1 MADRVHVRSLTVKLM
16 AVMCLA
22 LALALAC
29 FLGVMLL
36 GNAMVEQ
43 VYLSSEALNRR
54 MDAGIGS
61 FRSFVEEN
69 RLSSTDV
76 NAVGQWNQEHPG
88 ITLTIYGHTTTLSS
102 SAEGAELVGNE
113 AGIVVRS
120 EEKLWLSKEY
130 PVNFRDGVFTVAV
143 YDSSRSTV
151 RAALNF
157 SALAL
162 SALVFLAT
170 VLLYEQHITRTVQTL
185 SRQVRQVSR
194 GDLQMQITPQT
205 TDEIGQLALDVDT
218 MRLSIIDKLQR
229 EEEAWKAN
237 SQLITAISHD
247 VRTPLTAL
255 LGYLEILSDES
266 LSPGERSAYLEICK
280 NNALRLKGLT
290 DELFGF
296 FLVFGKPKPD
306 QVLEDFDAVT
316 LLEQVLLEHEM
327 DLTQRGFQVETDTAP
342 ITGRLQV
349 DLGHFRRIFDNLFS
363 NIRKYAD
370 PAFPVAV
377 SCRCDGEE
385 LTVTICNHIR
395 QSATRVESNRIGLQT
410 CNKLV
415 AAMGGEFNQS
425 RTKET
430 FTVEVLLPLYECNDT
445 QKANRKEM
453 LE

>member
-1 MADRVHVRSLTVKLM
+1 M

-22 LALALAC
+22 LSLALAAA
-29 FLGVMLL
+29 LAVMLL
-36 GNAMVEQ
+36 GNALVEQ
-43 VYLSSEALNRR
+43 VYLSSDALNRR
-54 MDAGIGS
+54 MENEISD

-69 RLSSTDV
+69 SLASTDV
-76 NAVGQWNQEHPG
+76 NAVGQWNREHPK
-88 ITLTIYGHTTTLSS
+88 ITLTIYGRTTTLSS

-113 AGIVVRS
+113 TGIVVRS

-143 YDSSRSTV
+143 YDSSRNMV
-151 RAALNF
+151 RSAVNL

-162 SALVFLAT
+162 AALVYVAT
-170 VLLYEQHITRTVQTL
+170 VLLYDQHITRTVQTL

-194 GDLQMQITPQT
+194 GDLGMQITPQT
-205 TDEIGQLALDVDT
+205 SDEIGQLALDVDA
-218 MRLSIIDKLQR
+218 MRLSIIDKLRR
-229 EEEAWKAN
+229 EKEAWSAN

-266 LSPGERSAYLEICK
+266 LSPEERSAYLEVCK

-296 FLVFGKPKPD
+296 FLVFGKPQPD
-306 QVLEDFDAVT
+306 QQPEEFDAVT

-327 DLTQRGFQVETDTAP
+327 DLTQRGFRVETSSDP
-342 ITGRLQV
+342 VTGSLQV

-363 NIRKYAD
+363 NVRKYAD
-370 PAFPVAV
+370 PAFPVTITQHLD
-377 SCRCDGEE
+377 RDE
-385 LTVTICNHIR
+385 LTVTITNHIR
-395 QSATRVESNRIGLQT
+395 QDAARVESNRIGLQT
-410 CNKLV
+410 CHKLV

-425 RTKET
+425 RTKDT
-430 FTVEVLLPLYECNDT
+430 FTVEVLLPVYGAAET
-445 QKANRKEM
+445 EPYKKEM
-453 LE
+453 QL

>member
-1 MADRVHVRSLTVKLM
+1 MADRIRFRSLTVKLM

-22 LALALAC
+22 LGLALASA
-29 FLGVMLL
+29 LSVMLL

-43 VYLSSEALNRR
+43 VYLSSEAVNKR
-54 MDAGIGS
+54 MDTEISA

-69 RLSSTDV
+69 SLSSTDV
-76 NAVGQWNQEHPG
+76 NAVGQWNREHPK

-113 AGIVVRS
+113 TGIVVRS

-143 YDSSRSTV
+143 YDSSRGMV
-151 RAALNF
+151 RAAVNL

-162 SALVFLAT
+162 AALVFLAT

-205 TDEIGQLALDVDT
+205 SDEIGQLALDVDA

-247 VRTPLTAL
+247 IRTPLTAL
-255 LGYLEILSDES
+255 LGYLEIVSDES
-266 LSPGERSAYLEICK
+266 LSPEERSAYLEVCK

-306 QVLEDFDAVT
+306 QVLEEFDAVT

-327 DLTQRGFQVETDTAP
+327 DLSQQGFRVETSNDP
-342 ITGRLQV
+342 ITGKLRV

-363 NIRKYAD
+363 NVRKYAD
-370 PAFPVAV
+370 PAFPVAIT
-377 SCRCDGEE
+377 CRCDHDE
-385 LTVTICNHIR
+385 LTVTICNRIR
-395 QSATRVESNRIGLQT
+395 QSAARVESNRIGLQT

-415 AAMGGEFNQS
+415 AAMGGEFSQS

-430 FTVEVLLPLYECNDT
+430 FTVEVLLPLYECTMQN
-445 QKANRKEM
+445 A
-453 LE
+453 

>member
-1 MADRVHVRSLTVKLM
+1 M

-22 LALALAC
+22 LGLALTGA
-29 FLGVMLL
+29 LGVMVL

-43 VYLSSEALNRR
+43 VYLSSEAVNKR
-54 MDAGIGS
+54 MDAEIS
-61 FRSFVEEN
+61 DFRSFVEEN
-69 RLSSTDV
+69 SLASTDV
-76 NAVGQWNQEHPG
+76 NAVGQWNREHPK
-88 ITLTIYGHTTTLSS
+88 ITLTIYGRTTTLNS
-102 SAEGAELVGNE
+102 SADGAELVGNE

-130 PVNFRDGVFTVAV
+130 PVNFRDGAFTVAIF
-143 YDSSRSTV
+143 DSSRNMV
-151 RAALNF
+151 RSAVTL

-162 SALVFLAT
+162 AALVFLAT

-194 GDLQMQITPQT
+194 GDLGMQITPQT
-205 TDEIGQLALDVDT
+205 SDEIGQLALDVDA

-255 LGYLEILSDES
+255 LGYLEIMADGS
-266 LSPGERSAYLEICK
+266 LSPEERSAYLEVCK

-306 QVLEDFDAVT
+306 QVLEEFDAVT

-327 DLTQRGFQVETDTAP
+327 DLTQRGFQVQAHTVP
-342 ITGRLQV
+342 ITGRLRV
-349 DLGHFRRIFDNLFS
+349 DLGHFCRVFDNLFS
-363 NIRKYAD
+363 NVRKYAD
-370 PAFPVAV
+370 PACPVTIT
-377 SCRCDGEE
+377 CRCEPDE

-395 QSATRVESNRIGLQT
+395 QPATRVESNRIGLQT

-430 FTVEVLLPLYECNDT
+430 FMVEVLLPLHGTVDG
-445 QKANRKEM
+445 
-453 LE
+453 

>member
-1 MADRVHVRSLTVKLM
+1 MAERVHFRSLTVKLM

-22 LALALAC
+22 LGLALASA
-29 FLGVMLL
+29 LGVMLL
-36 GNAMVEQ
+36 GNALVEQ
-43 VYLSSEALNRR
+43 FYLSSEALNKR
-54 MDAGIGS
+54 MDAEIS
-61 FRSFVEEN
+61 AFRSFVQEQN
-69 RLSSTDV
+69 LTSTDV
-76 NAVGQWNQEHPG
+76 NAVGQWNREHPQ
-88 ITLTIYGHTTTLSS
+88 ISLTIYGLTTTLSS

-120 EEKLWLSKEY
+120 EEGLWVSKEY

-143 YDSSRSTV
+143 YDSSRSMV
-151 RAALNF
+151 WAAVNLC
-157 SALAL
+157 ALAVA
-162 SALVFLAT
+162 ALVFLGT
-170 VLLYEQHITRTVQTL
+170 VLLYEQHITRTIQIL

-194 GDLQMQITPQT
+194 GDLGMQITPQT
-205 TDEIGQLALDVDT
+205 SDEIGQLALDVDT

-255 LGYLEILSDES
+255 LGYLEIVSDES
-266 LSPGERSAYLEICK
+266 LSPEERSAYLEVCK

-296 FLVFGKPKPD
+296 FLVFGKPQPD
-306 QVLEDFDAVT
+306 QKPEEFDAVT

-327 DLTQRGFQVETDTAP
+327 DLSQRGFQVETSSDT
-342 ITGRLQV
+342 ITGKLRV
-349 DLGHFRRIFDNLFS
+349 DLGHFRRVFDNLFS
-363 NIRKYAD
+363 NVRKYAD
-370 PAFPVAV
+370 PARPVTITQ
-377 SCRCDGEE
+377 RLDRDE
-385 LTVTICNHIR
+385 LTVTITNHIR

-410 CNKLV
+410 CHKLV

-430 FTVEVLLPLYECNDT
+430 FTVEVLLPLHECTMQN
-445 QKANRKEM
+445 A
-453 LE
+453 

>member
-1 MADRVHVRSLTVKLM
+1 MADRFRFRSLTIKLM

-22 LALALAC
+22 LGLALVSS
-29 FLGVMLL
+29 LGVLVL
-36 GNAMVEQ
+36 GNALVEQ
-43 VYLSSEALNRR
+43 VYLSSEAINRR
-54 MDAGIGS
+54 MDAEIGD

-69 RLSSTDV
+69 SLASTDV
-76 NAVGQWNQEHPG
+76 NAVGQWNREHPR

-113 AGIVVRS
+113 TGIVVRS

-143 YDSSRSTV
+143 YDSSRGMV
-151 RAALNF
+151 RAAVNL

-162 SALVFLAT
+162 AALVFLAT

-194 GDLQMQITPQT
+194 GDLGMQILPQT
-205 TDEIGQLALDVDT
+205 SDEIGQLALDVDA

-255 LGYLEILSDES
+255 LGYLEIVSDES
-266 LSPGERSAYLEICK
+266 LSPEERSAYLEVCK

-306 QVLEDFDAVT
+306 QVLEEFDAVT

-327 DLTQRGFQVETDTAP
+327 DLSQQGFQVETSDDP
-342 ITGRLQV
+342 ITGKLRV

-363 NIRKYAD
+363 NVRKYAD
-370 PAFPVAV
+370 PAFPVTVA
-377 SCRCDGEE
+377 CRCDREE

-410 CNKLV
+410 CHKLV

-430 FTVEVLLPLYECNDT
+430 FTVEVLLPLHGTVDS
-445 QKANRKEM
+445 
-453 LE
+453 

>member
-1 MADRVHVRSLTVKLM
+1 MADRIRFRSLTVKLM

-22 LALALAC
+22 LGLALVSS
-29 FLGVMLL
+29 LSVMLL
-36 GNAMVEQ
+36 GNALVEQ
-43 VYLSSEALNRR
+43 VYLSSEAVNKR
-54 MDAGIGS
+54 MDAEIGA

-69 RLSSTDV
+69 SLASTDV
-76 NAVGQWNQEHPG
+76 NAVGQWNREHPR

-102 SAEGAELVGNE
+102 SADGAELVGNE
-113 AGIVVRS
+113 TGIVVRS

-143 YDSSRSTV
+143 YDSSRGMV
-151 RAALNF
+151 QAALNL

-162 SALVFLAT
+162 AALVFLAT

-194 GDLQMQITPQT
+194 GDLGMQITPHT
-205 TDEIGQLALDVDT
+205 SDEIGQLALDVDA

-255 LGYLEILSDES
+255 LGYLEIISDES
-266 LSPGERSAYLEICK
+266 LSPEERSAYLEICK

-306 QVLEDFDAVT
+306 QVLEEFDAVT

-327 DLTQRGFQVETDTAP
+327 DLTQRGFQVETSSDAVS
-342 ITGRLQV
+342 GSLMV

-363 NIRKYAD
+363 NVRKYAD
-370 PAFPVAV
+370 PACPVTIA
-377 SCRCDGEE
+377 CRCDHDE
-385 LTVTICNHIR
+385 LTVTIRNHIR
-395 QSATRVESNRIGLQT
+395 QSAARVESNRIGLQT

-430 FTVEVLLPLYECNDT
+430 FTVEVLLPLHGATET
-445 QKANRKEM
+445 
-453 LE
+453 

>member
-1 MADRVHVRSLTVKLM
+1 MADRIRFRSLTVKLM

-22 LALALAC
+22 LGLALASA
-29 FLGVMLL
+29 LSVMLL

-43 VYLSSEALNRR
+43 VYLSSEAVNKR
-54 MDAGIGS
+54 MDTEIS
-61 FRSFVEEN
+61 VFRSFVEEN
-69 RLSSTDV
+69 SLSSTDV
-76 NAVGQWNQEHPG
+76 NAVGQWNREHPR
-88 ITLTIYGHTTTLSS
+88 ISLTIYGHTTTLSS

-113 AGIVVRS
+113 TGIVVRS

-143 YDSSRSTV
+143 YDSSRGMV
-151 RAALNF
+151 RAAVNL

-162 SALVFLAT
+162 AALVFLAT

-205 TDEIGQLALDVDT
+205 SDEIGQLALDVDA

-255 LGYLEILSDES
+255 LGYLEIVSDEG
-266 LSPGERSAYLEICK
+266 LSPEERSSYLEVCK

-306 QVLEDFDAVT
+306 QEPEEFDAVT

-327 DLTQRGFQVETDTAP
+327 DLSQQGFRVETSDDP
-342 ITGRLQV
+342 ITGKLRV

-363 NIRKYAD
+363 NVRKYAD
-370 PAFPVAV
+370 PAFPVAIT
-377 SCRCDGEE
+377 CRCDRDE
-385 LTVTICNHIR
+385 LTVSIRNHIR

-430 FTVEVLLPLYECNDT
+430 FTVEVLLPLYECTMQN
-445 QKANRKEM
+445 A
-453 LE
+453 